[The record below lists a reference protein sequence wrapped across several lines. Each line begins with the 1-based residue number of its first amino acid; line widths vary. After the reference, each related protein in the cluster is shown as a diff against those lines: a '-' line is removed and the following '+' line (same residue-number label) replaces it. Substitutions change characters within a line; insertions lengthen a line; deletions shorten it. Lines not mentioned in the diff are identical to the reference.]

1 MKTEPINTNSGM
13 SSKVVLQSLQVKN
26 FTCLPDG
33 QYDFAS
39 GINVVLGENG
49 TGKTHLLK
57 LIYSTLRTLYEVKTP
72 APKKY
77 ARCYAGKLEAV
88 FRPDKIGNLVR
99 HSAKR
104 QGCEVKVCLSETEY
118 NVAFSFVSKANSP
131 IKIDTAPQKVLPY
144 SPVYIPAQEIISF
157 VPWFTALYGNYVV
170 PFEETWVDIA
180 TMISVP
186 PLRDWQSNG
195 VVELI
200 KPITD
205 VLGGELETDMYSGCF
220 YLRSNGK
227 TIEMP
232 MLSEGHR
239 KLAMLALLIQNG
251 TILNQGFLLWDTP
264 EAHLNPKLLRVV
276 AKMLVELAK
285 RGVQIFIATHSLF
298 LIREIYLL
306 LNQDNYKDVPQKW
319 LNLVKDG
326 NTVLLEA
333 GDHINDL
340 SHLAVLDENVHQ
352 SGRYLSM
359 EAASFSVILQA

>member
-1 MKTEPINTNSGM
+1 M

-57 LIYSTLRTLYEVKTP
+57 LIYSTLRTGYEVKTP
-72 APKKY
+72 VPKKY
-77 ARCYAGKLEAV
+77 ALHYADKLKAV
-88 FRPDKIGNLVR
+88 FRPDKLGNLVR
-99 HSAKR
+99 HGVKR
-104 QGCEVKVCLSETEY
+104 QNCEIKLCFSEAE
-118 NVAFSFVSKANSP
+118 NDVAISFDSKANDTV
-131 IKIDTAPQKVLPY
+131 KIDTVPQKVLPY
-144 SPVYIPAQEIISF
+144 SPAYIPAQEVISF
-157 VPWFTALYGNYVV
+157 VPWFNALYRNQVV

-186 PLRDWQSNG
+186 PIRDWQSSG
-195 VVELI
+195 ATGII

-205 VLGGELETDMYSGCF
+205 VLGGELETDMYSGRF

-264 EAHLNPKLLRVV
+264 EVHLNPKLLRLV
-276 AKMLVELAK
+276 AQTLVELAK
-285 RGVQIFIATHSLF
+285 RGVQVFIATHSLF

-340 SHLAVLDENVHQ
+340 SHLAVLDEDVHQ
-352 SGRYLSM
+352 SGRYLGM
-359 EAASFSVILQA
+359 EAASLFVEHAHQK